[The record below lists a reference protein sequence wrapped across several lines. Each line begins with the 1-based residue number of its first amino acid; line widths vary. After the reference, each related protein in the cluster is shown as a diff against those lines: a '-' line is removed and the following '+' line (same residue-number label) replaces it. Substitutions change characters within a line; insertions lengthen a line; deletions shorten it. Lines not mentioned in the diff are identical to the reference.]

1 MKPGRRLSG
10 TMEITNLEAIP
21 VAMDVKPLAEEDG
34 LAPYVT
40 NHGAVETMER
50 MLVRL
55 DTDEGI
61 TGWGEMRTTLSAAAT
76 KTILEHDIAPEVV
89 GREVWEI
96 EAFADSFFYEYM
108 DTRTFVGGVEMAMW
122 DALGKYR
129 DAPVHQLLGG
139 KCAETVDF
147 AYCVGILSPEESRP
161 HARRALEKGFDV
173 LKTKAGRDWKQD
185 VARIVAMHDEAD
197 GELEF
202 RLDPNQG
209 WTFEDAVRVGAMLE
223 DEGIYLQYMEQPIRI
238 DSFGT
243 MKRLR
248 NRLKTPIGANE
259 DMYFQRNLLQMGRE
273 DAIDV
278 GVVDIVPSGGILGM
292 KRLAGTAG
300 ELGISL
306 SHHCAFDLGV
316 KTAAILHAVST
327 TPEINLAPDT
337 VYYAW
342 ADDVVENPF
351 SVEDGQIAVPDAPG
365 LGVTVD
371 EEKVERYRVEP

>member
-1 MKPGRRLSG
+1 
-10 TMEITNLEAIP
+10 MEITNLEAIP

-76 KTILEHDIAPEVV
+76 KTILEHDVAPEVV

-139 KCAETVDF
+139 KCTDAVDF

-185 VARIVAMHDEAD
+185 VARIVAMHDEVD

-223 DEGIYLQYMEQPIRI
+223 DENIYLQYMEQPIRI

-278 GVVDIVPSGGILGM
+278 GVVDIIPSGGILGM
-292 KRLAGTAG
+292 KRLAGTASD
-300 ELGISL
+300 LGISL

-342 ADDVVENPF
+342 ADDIIETPF
-351 SVEDGQIAVPDAPG
+351 TVEDGEIAVPDAPG

-371 EEKVERYRVEP
+371 EEKVETYRVEP

>member
-1 MKPGRRLSG
+1 
-10 TMEITNLEAIP
+10 MEITNLEAIP
-21 VAMDVKPLAEEDG
+21 VEMTVVPEAQANG

-40 NHGAVETMER
+40 NHGAVETMKR
-50 MLVRL
+50 MLIRL

-61 TGWGEMRTTLSAAAT
+61 TGWGEMRTTLSAAST
-76 KTILEHDIAPEVV
+76 RTVLEHDIAEEAI

-96 EAFADSFFYEYM
+96 EDFADAFFYEYM
-108 DTRTFVGGVEMAMW
+108 DTNTFVGGVEMAMW

-129 DAPVHQLLGG
+129 DAPVHELLGG
-139 KCAETVDF
+139 KCDDTVPF
-147 AYCVGILSPEESRP
+147 AYCVGILSPEASRP
-161 HARRALEKGFDV
+161 HAQRALDRGFDV
-173 LKTKAGRDWKQD
+173 LKTKAGRDWRQD
-185 VARIVAMHDEAD
+185 VERIRAMHDEAD
-197 GELEF
+197 GDLEL

-223 DEGIYLQYMEQPIRI
+223 DAGIYLQYMEQPVRV

-248 NRLKTPIGANE
+248 NRLRTPIGANE
-259 DMYFQRNLLQMGRE
+259 DMYFQRNLLEMGRQ
-273 DAIDV
+273 DALDV

-292 KRLAGTAG
+292 KRLAGVAG
-300 ELGISL
+300 DIGISL
-306 SHHCAFDLGV
+306 SHHCAFDLGI

-342 ADDVVENPF
+342 EDDVITDPF
-351 SVEDGQIAVPDAPG
+351 VIDDGAMAVPDGPG

-371 EEKVERYRVEP
+371 EAKIERYRIDD